1 MATVT
6 AERYF
11 NSKFACIRGRH
22 MNIMKCQL
30 SHISIIFL
38 LLNGIFFNSS
48 CQTIPGKDSL
58 AFHKNEKVFDKKP
71 NFAPIIDNITKPVGY
86 VNDYDNLFSSDQIY
100 QLDSLL
106 YNCYSKDSIQ
116 IIFITFDT
124 SQMAPD
130 EIKEATK
137 SFGKLWKVGGT
148 SGKYIIVGISKFY
161 RKIRI
166 ENGVEVQKVLSDEET
181 KQIIENGFLPEFKN
195 SQYFEGTWSG
205 LQLLIRILDEDL
217 KRFKLNVQR
226 QTR

>member
-1 MATVT
+1 
-6 AERYF
+6 
-11 NSKFACIRGRH
+11 
-22 MNIMKCQL
+22 MKCQL

-38 LLNGIFFNSS
+38 LLNGIFFNST
-48 CQTIPGKDSL
+48 CQTITGNDSL
-58 AFHKNEKVFDKKP
+58 AFHKNEKVFDKRP
-71 NFAPIIDNITKPVGY
+71 NFTPIIDDITEPIGY
-86 VNDYDNLFSSDQIY
+86 VNDYDNLFSADQIY

-130 EIKEATK
+130 EIMEATK
-137 SFGKLWKVGGT
+137 SFGKQWKVGGT

-195 SQYFEGTWSG
+195 NQYFEGTWSG

-217 KRFKLNVQR
+217 KRFKLNVHR
-226 QTR
+226 QT